1 MTVKRLSIL
10 AALVMFCLVPA
21 LGRPAPPKTQPPKP
35 MAPAAQTQPLPQ
47 PATPPQSSPQPRRA
61 AALGEDIDW
70 LSEYGLGA
78 GGTESPDVT
87 PQERD
92 RAAERRREAVR
103 RLQREDP
110 ERYKRVMKIRQ
121 LSREYRGTD
130 DPKRKA
136 AIEKELTPLVDQEL
150 RIQHEN
156 NKKRI
161 VDMERRLKEAKKVL
175 DQREDNWDKVV
186 DFTVKELTGQ
196 NAYLR
201 AVRPGH
207 ERHQRR

>member
-1 MTVKRLSIL
+1 MKRLSIL
-10 AALVMFCLVPA
+10 AALVVFCLVPA
-21 LGRPAPPKTQPPKP
+21 LGRPEPPKTKPPKP
-35 MAPAAQTQPLPQ
+35 KAPAAQTQPLPQ

-156 NKKRI
+156 NKKR
-161 VDMERRLKEAKKVL
+161 VAEMEQRLQQAKKVL
-175 DQREDNWDKVV
+175 DEREKNWDKVV
-186 DFTVKELTGQ
+186 DFSVKEITGQ

-201 AVRPGH
+201 AVRHDH